1 MSAQV
6 RSSPGSQED
15 VMNTDTVTMQ
25 IDAHVVD
32 SLGERHSLIAL
43 MHYSGEDAFAVDTT
57 FIAPQ
62 RPNDPGVTWTFA
74 RELLATAR
82 VEPVGEG
89 DVHAWPTMG
98 DDHAPVIAMLLM
110 SPDGQALVELSA
122 AGVEQFIN
130 ATLQL
135 VPVGAESS
143 DVDFDRMLESLLADL
158 PTASADDDFQF

>member
-1 MSAQV
+1 
-6 RSSPGSQED
+6 
-15 VMNTDTVTMQ
+15 MNTDTTVTMQ

-32 SLGERHSLIAL
+32 SLGERHALIAL
-43 MHYSGEDAFAVDTT
+43 MHYTGEDAFAVDTT

-62 RPNDPGVTWTFA
+62 RPSDPGVTWTFA
-74 RELLATAR
+74 RELLDTAR
-82 VEPVGEG
+82 FEPVGEG

-122 AGVEQFIN
+122 SGVEQFIK
-130 ATLQL
+130 ATLAL

-158 PTASADDDFQF
+158 PTASADDDLQF

>member
-1 MSAQV
+1 
-6 RSSPGSQED
+6 
-15 VMNTDTVTMQ
+15 MNTDGTVTMR

-32 SLGERHSLIAL
+32 SLGERHLLIAL
-43 MHYSGEDAFAVDTT
+43 MHYTDEDAFAVDTT

-74 RELLATAR
+74 RELLVTAR

-122 AGVEQFIN
+122 SAVEQFIN

-143 DVDFDRMLESLLADL
+143 DVDFDRMLESLLADR

>member
-1 MSAQV
+1 M
-6 RSSPGSQED
+6 D
-15 VMNTDTVTMQ
+15 TDGTVAMQ

-43 MHYSGEDAFAVDTT
+43 MHYTDEDAFAVDTT

-62 RPNDPGVTWTFA
+62 RPNDPGVAWTFA

-82 VEPVGEG
+82 FEPVGEG
-89 DVHAWPTMG
+89 DVHAWPTVG
-98 DDHAPVIAMLLM
+98 DDHVSVIAMLLM

-143 DVDFDRMLESLLADL
+143 DVDFDRMLESLLSDR
-158 PTASADDDFQF
+158 PTATAEDDLQF

>member
-1 MSAQV
+1 
-6 RSSPGSQED
+6 
-15 VMNTDTVTMQ
+15 MNTDTSVTMRV
-25 IDAHVVD
+25 DAHVVD

-43 MHYSGEDAFAVDTT
+43 MHYSDEDAFAVNTT

-74 RELLATAR
+74 RELIATAR
-82 VEPVGEG
+82 FEPVGEG

-98 DDHAPVIAMLLM
+98 DDHTPVIAMLLM

-122 AGVEQFIN
+122 AGVEQFIH
-130 ATLQL
+130 ATTQL

-143 DVDFDRMLESLLADL
+143 GVDFDQMLESLLADL
-158 PTASADDDFQF
+158 PAATAEDDLQF

>member
-1 MSAQV
+1 
-6 RSSPGSQED
+6 
-15 VMNTDTVTMQ
+15 MNTDGTITMQ

-32 SLGERHSLIAL
+32 SLGERHLLTAL
-43 MHYSGEDAFAVDTT
+43 MHYSTVDAFAVNAT

-82 VEPVGEG
+82 NEPVGEG

-98 DDHAPVIAMLLM
+98 DDRAPVIAMLLM

-130 ATLQL
+130 ATLEL

-143 DVDFDRMLESLLADL
+143 EVDFDRMLESLLADR
-158 PTASADDDFQF
+158 PTATAEDDLQF

>member
-1 MSAQV
+1 MK
-6 RSSPGSQED
+6 
-15 VMNTDTVTMQ
+15 TDGTVTMQ
-25 IDAHVVD
+25 VDAHVVD
-32 SLGERHSLIAL
+32 SLGERHALIAL
-43 MHYSGEDAFAVDTT
+43 MHYTDDDAFAVDTT

-74 RELLATAR
+74 RELLSTAR

-122 AGVEQFIN
+122 AGVERFIK
-130 ATLQL
+130 ATLDL
-135 VPVGAESS
+135 VPVGAEASE
-143 DVDFDRMLESLLADL
+143 VDFDSMLESLLADR
-158 PTASADDDFQF
+158 PTVIVEDDFQF

>member
-1 MSAQV
+1 
-6 RSSPGSQED
+6 
-15 VMNTDTVTMQ
+15 MNTDDTVTMQ

-32 SLGERHSLIAL
+32 SLGERHALIAL
-43 MHYSGEDAFAVDTT
+43 MHYSSEDAFAVNTT

-62 RPNDPGVTWTFA
+62 RPSDPGVTWTFA
-74 RELLATAR
+74 RELIATAR

-98 DDHAPVIAMLLM
+98 DDHTPVIAMLLM

-130 ATLQL
+130 ATLRL
-135 VPVGAESS
+135 VPVGAETSE
-143 DVDFDRMLESLLADL
+143 VDFDGMLESLLAGR
-158 PTASADDDFQF
+158 PTATAEDDFQL

>member
-1 MSAQV
+1 
-6 RSSPGSQED
+6 
-15 VMNTDTVTMQ
+15 MNTDGTVTMQ

-43 MHYSGEDAFAVDTT
+43 MHYTDADAFAVDTT

-122 AGVEQFIN
+122 AGVEQFIK
-130 ATLQL
+130 ATVDL

-143 DVDFDRMLESLLADL
+143 DVDFDQMLESLLADQ
-158 PTASADDDFQF
+158 PAATAEDDFQF